1 MTGHKGKNNF
11 GMRDLKMPAISG
23 HRATAAAILLMLLL
37 ALSVQA
43 VAAAADTPQ
52 FRMEYLWDFE
62 ESSDRVTCADISP
75 DGNRIVAAGGNVIS
89 MLSKDGRLVW
99 EKKYDDTIRDVSTS
113 VDGRSTAFVTQNGYV
128 YMLDGDGQIVYIKTP
143 GGTPFAVDVTEDGTH
158 TVVGTT
164 YGPIYMLG
172 KNGNVEWKQG
182 FSGVLKGVAA
192 SDSGDV
198 VVAATDGGTVFAY
211 YNTGTQRWSKNMNVA
226 ATCVD
231 VSPNGDVVAVGLA
244 NGDLVRFDSDTGEEI
259 FRDTLPFVPKS
270 VSLSER
276 GADMA
281 VSGENSATVY
291 YFSTDFRNFEPITVT
306 ADGTVR
312 SVELS
317 KSANNLAIVSD
328 SGTLTYY
335 YRYSTTFVQPTPQA
349 TAVPEV
355 SYEVNVLV
363 IESNPKGAQV
373 LIDNRI
379 AGITPITLTDVSA
392 GPHTLLIRSENFQDW
407 TREFSLGS
415 GATVTISADMLP
427 AGGDDFPWIPVIIAV
442 VAVIAVAAFII
453 WRRNRVD
460 YNYLF

>member
-1 MTGHKGKNNF
+1 
-11 GMRDLKMPAISG
+11 MPEISG
-23 HRATAAAILLMLLL
+23 VSVVSRVSVVSKPGRALPAILLILLL
-37 ALSVQA
+37 ALSVHA
-43 VAAAADTPQ
+43 AAAADTPQ
-52 FRMEYLWDFE
+52 FRMEYLWEFGN
-62 ESSDRVTCADISP
+62 SPDRVTCADISP
-75 DGNRIVAAGGNVIS
+75 DSNRIVAAGDRTIS
-89 MLSKDGRLVW
+89 MLGRDGRIIW
-99 EKKYDDTIRDVSTS
+99 NRNYDDTIRDVSTT
-113 VDGRSTAFVTQNGYV
+113 VDGRNTAFVTQNGYV

-143 GGTPFAVDVTEDGTH
+143 GGSPFAVDVTEDAKH

-164 YGPIYMLG
+164 YGPIYMLD
-172 KNGNVEWKQG
+172 KSGNVEWKQG

-192 SDSGDV
+192 SDYGDV
-198 VVAATDGGTVFAY
+198 VAAATDDGVVFAY
-211 YNTGTQRWSKNMNVA
+211 YNTGTQRWSKSMNVK

-231 VSPNGDVVAVGLA
+231 VSPNGDIVAVGLA
-244 NGDLVRFDSDTGEEI
+244 NGDVVRFDSDTGEEI

-270 VSLSER
+270 VSLSEK
-276 GADMA
+276 GTDMA
-281 VSGENSATVY
+281 VSGDNSATVY
-291 YFSTDFRNFEPITVT
+291 YFSLDFRNFEPITVK

-317 KSANNLAIVSD
+317 KPANNMAVVSD

-335 YRYSTTFVQPTPQA
+335 YRYSTTFVQPTPEV
-349 TAVPEV
+349 TTIPEV

-379 AGITPITLTDVSA
+379 AGITPITLTDVSS
-392 GPHTLLIRSENFQDW
+392 GPHVLLIRHDGYQDW

-427 AGGDDFPWIPVIIAV
+427 KGGDDFPWIPVIIGVVAIIAV
-442 VAVIAVAAFII
+442 VAFII